1 MLALSDLSALTSLR
15 LSLGISIDS
24 NPVPWAIFLLG
35 TLAPNHLRHLTIDLR
50 VDENRA
56 AVRAL
61 PWAELDA
68 ALSEPQLADLH
79 ALVLTCFPY
88 ENDVRH
94 APSIQGA
101 HETVQWLNDEIPGL
115 LPRANA
121 RDAFESHELS
131 GFSSL

>member
-1 MLALSDLSALTSLR
+1 
-15 LSLGISIDS
+15 
-24 NPVPWAIFLLG
+24 VIFLLG

-101 HETVQWLNDEIPGL
+101 HETVQWLNDEISGL